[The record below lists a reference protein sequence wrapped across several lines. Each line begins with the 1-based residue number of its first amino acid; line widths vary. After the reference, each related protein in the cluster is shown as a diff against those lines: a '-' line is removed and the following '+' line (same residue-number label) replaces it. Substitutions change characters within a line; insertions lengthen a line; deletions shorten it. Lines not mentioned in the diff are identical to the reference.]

1 LALGA
6 LAGFAGAMALAELMS
21 SLVYQV
27 DPLDAGTLA
36 LTGAAMAVTALL
48 ATYLPAR
55 RASNLDPV
63 IALRMD

>member
-1 LALGA
+1 
-6 LAGFAGAMALAELMS
+6 MALAELMS